1 MLLCPLKRRPIKVFA
16 KTHNIPVLIIHN
28 IVKDP
33 LKVFGNFK
41 GKEKSICSIVF
52 DMLTYIYSEK
62 IFNTLHIEINHIC

>member
-16 KTHNIPVLIIHN
+16 KTPNIPVLIIDN